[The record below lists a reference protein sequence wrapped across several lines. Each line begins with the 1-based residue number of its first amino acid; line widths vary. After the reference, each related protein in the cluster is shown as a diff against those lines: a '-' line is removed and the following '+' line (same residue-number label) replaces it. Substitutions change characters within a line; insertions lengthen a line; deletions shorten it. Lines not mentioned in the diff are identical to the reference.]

1 MVRTYNLADLL
12 EILAEAGPDRP
23 ALVAGTERRTYAQ
36 LDERASRVGR
46 HLAAAGVR
54 RASTW
59 RSSPTTGSRIEAML
73 GAFKIRAVPIP
84 VNYRYV
90 AAELRHVLADSDSVA
105 IIGERSLL
113 AKVAEIRGDLPL
125 LRHLVV
131 LEDGASD
138 DVPGA
143 VEYEKALAAADPSGG
158 FPARSSDDRYIMY
171 TGGTTGYPKGVE
183 WRCEDIFFGA
193 LGGGNVLGAPVGSPE
208 ELAANAEQ
216 PPMAVLDCAP
226 VMHGA
231 GQWVAFM
238 GLFSGAKVVLYTD
251 RAFDADKALR
261 LVAEERANV
270 LMLVGDVMA
279 RPVAK
284 ALAAGGY
291 DTSSL
296 IAVASGGAPLT
307 EGAKQA
313 LLEHLPNLMFLDNYG
328 ASETGACG
336 PSVAAARHRP
346 VRDEAGH
353 HRPGRRPQARRA
365 RRGRQAGPQRPHPD
379 RLLQRPGRRRRRSSP
394 TRRHPLVDP
403 RRLRAPGGGRDI
415 ALLGRGSLVINTGG
429 RRCTRRG
436 RGRAEGP
443 PDVDDAVVV
452 GLPDSVS
459 GERAPRS
466 WRPGRERRSR

>member
-1 MVRTYNLADLL
+1 
-12 EILAEAGPDRP
+12 
-23 ALVAGTERRTYAQ
+23 
-36 LDERASRVGR
+36 
-46 HLAAAGVR
+46 
-54 RASTW
+54 
-59 RSSPTTGSRIEAML
+59 
-73 GAFKIRAVPIP
+73 
-84 VNYRYV
+84 
-90 AAELRHVLADSDSVA
+90 
-105 IIGERSLL
+105 
-113 AKVAEIRGDLPL
+113 
-125 LRHLVV
+125 
-131 LEDGASD
+131 SD

-193 LGGGNVLGAPVGSPE
+193 LGGGNVLGDPVGSPE
-208 ELAANAEQ
+208 EPAANAEQ

-336 PSVAAARHRP
+336 PTTIGYYHGAERTASTFFTDADGTRWSI
-346 VRDEAGH
+346 
-353 HRPGRRPQARRA
+353 PGDYASLA
-365 RRGRQAGPQRPHPD
+365 EDG
-379 RLLQRPGRRRRRSSP
+379 
-394 TRRHPLVDP
+394 TIV
-403 RRLRAPGGGRDI
+403 
-415 ALLGRGSLVINTGG
+415 LLGRGSLVINTGG
-429 RRCTRRG
+429 EKVYPEEVEV
-436 RGRAEGP
+436 ALKDH

-452 GLPDSVS
+452 GLPDERF
-459 GERAPRS
+459 GERVAAVVAPR
-466 WRPGRERRSR
+466 PGAAVTLEELHEHCRGRLAGYKLPLQLKVV